1 MLSCGEA
8 KINKQKL
15 KTNKKNPK
23 DMNWVGTQWASFS
36 NRKRTN
42 ANKLSSILLSF

>member
-15 KTNKKNPK
+15 KTNKKKPQRHELGGNT
-23 DMNWVGTQWASFS
+23 VGKF
-36 NRKRTN
+36 
-42 ANKLSSILLSF
+42 L